1 MKYKVIMTN
10 KFSKDL
16 KQLDKRGYDLEKIKN
31 VILKLA
37 NGNKLPDKYKDHSL
51 KGFYEGKREC
61 HILPDWLI
69 IYEIDSDIL
78 ILYLI
83 RNGTRSDLFG

>member
-10 KFSKDL
+10 EFSKDL

-37 NGNKLPDKYKDHSL
+37 NENKLLDKYKDHSL

-61 HILPDWLI
+61 HILPDSLI

-83 RNGTRSDLFG
+83 RTGTRSDLFG